1 MDALVNGLDSQPL
14 PPVQIPRFEF
24 STASISLVKAFEN
37 LGMVLP
43 FSSNADFTGMAEQT
57 LFISDIIHKAFI
69 KVDEKGTEAAAAT
82 AVLMSTTSIPPPPPK
97 MFVADRPFIYLIR
110 DTETKTILF
119 MGRVLDPLVKG

>member
-1 MDALVNGLDSQPL
+1 
-14 PPVQIPRFEF
+14 
-24 STASISLVKAFEN
+24 
-37 LGMVLP
+37 
-43 FSSNADFTGMAEQT
+43 MAEQT